1 MSDVVSIEDLSQSV
15 LAQVGT
21 GGGGGGGAQG
31 GGGWDL
37 VEFFTNGQDYAQT
50 AMAAFLGLVG
60 VVAIGWSAFLI
71 VKKLSSERSQE
82 GWPRIIG
89 LLFVGGLALF
99 GGWNMFSNLA
109 SGAKDTVDEFGGT
122 TTSMGSSGIG
132 GATGAAG
139 GGVSLVSSADGADP
153 SDPAGYTAVLA
164 GV

>member
-1 MSDVVSIEDLSQSV
+1 MSDVTAAQAAHEFL
-15 LAQVGT
+15 LAQT
-21 GGGGGGGAQG
+21 GGGGGGGGAG
-31 GGGWDL
+31 GTGGGWDL

-50 AMAAFLGLVG
+50 AMAAFLGLAG

-71 VKKLSSERSQE
+71 IKKLSSERSQE

-122 TTSMGSSGIG
+122 TSSMSAEANQGAGAVQLISSGG
-132 GATGAAG
+132 DA
-139 GGVSLVSSADGADP
+139 
-153 SDPAGYTAVLA
+153 SDPGGYTVLLGA
-164 GV
+164 